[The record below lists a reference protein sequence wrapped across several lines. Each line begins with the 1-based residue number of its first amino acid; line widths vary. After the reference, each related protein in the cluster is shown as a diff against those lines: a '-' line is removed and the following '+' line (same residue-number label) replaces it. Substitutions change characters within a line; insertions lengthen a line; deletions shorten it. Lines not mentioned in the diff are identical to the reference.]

1 MSTAAVSNLLIRA
14 KVMLRIITNAFDGE
28 ITGLIQAAVSLI
40 TTRGVTIAENDDH
53 TVDPLVERAI
63 LTYVRVNF
71 GEPSDYDRLKA
82 SFDEQLGQ
90 LMTTT
95 GYTTWG

>member
-40 TTRGVTIAENDDH
+40 TTRGVTITENDDY

-71 GEPSDYDRLKA
+71 GEPSDRLKA